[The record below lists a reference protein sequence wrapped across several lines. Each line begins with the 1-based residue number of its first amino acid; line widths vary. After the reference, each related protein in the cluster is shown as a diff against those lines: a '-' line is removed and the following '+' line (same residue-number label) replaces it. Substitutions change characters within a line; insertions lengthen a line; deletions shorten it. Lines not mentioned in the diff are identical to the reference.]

1 MQDHLSLRHRWLL
14 PILSMMMLLT
24 AGAVAV
30 AQEWTNERPRFKDS
44 AESQRATQPRAI
56 TADAPNARLVAL
68 VRAPDGLL
76 VMGKAVANVRRIAV
90 GVYCIRPTN
99 ASNINPRTAV
109 AVVSVEYFYSVFN
122 EVQVQWARRQNGCNN
137 NEFGVYTQA
146 DRNLDG
152 QYTFSNAVGF
162 VVYVP

>member
-1 MQDHLSLRHRWLL
+1 MRDHLPPRHRWLRS
-14 PILSMMMLLT
+14 ILSVTVLLT
-24 AGAVAV
+24 AGAVAI
-30 AQEWTNERPRFKDS
+30 AQERTNERPRLKD
-44 AESQRATQPRAI
+44 ATETQRAVDSRAI
-56 TADAPNARLVAL
+56 TADAPNSRLVAL

-76 VMGKAVANVRRIAV
+76 VMGKDVANVRRIAT

-109 AVVSVEYFYSVFN
+109 VVVSVEYFYSLFN
-122 EVQVQWARRQNGCNN
+122 EVQAQWARRQNGCNN
-137 NEFGVYTQA
+137 NEIGVYTQA